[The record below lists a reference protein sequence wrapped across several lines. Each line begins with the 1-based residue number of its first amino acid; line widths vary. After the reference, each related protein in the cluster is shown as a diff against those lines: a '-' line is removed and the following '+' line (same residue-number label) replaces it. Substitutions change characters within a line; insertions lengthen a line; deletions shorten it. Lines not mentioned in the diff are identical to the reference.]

1 MDLIYRSCMIR
12 WSVPYKPYN
21 NYVFMQ
27 SLEEEKQFWINGHV
41 VRPSDVF
48 VASERYARAFMRN
61 LDFRIAV
68 VAYLVGGKEEP
79 WS

>member
-1 MDLIYRSCMIR
+1 MDLTYRSCMRR
-12 WSVPYKPYN
+12 WSVPYKRGT

-27 SLEEEKQFWINGHV
+27 SLEEQDTFWVNGHI
-41 VRPSDVF
+41 VRPNDVF
-48 VASERYARAFMRN
+48 VATERYARAFMKD

-68 VAYLVGGKEEP
+68 VAYLVDGKEEP